1 MKIFINIILF
11 ISLILNA
18 NAEKIK
24 DIEVNG
30 NKRISKE
37 TILVLGKVD
46 RNEDFD
52 EFKINDILKS
62 LYSSNFFKDINI
74 SIENE
79 ILKIDLIENPIVEDI
94 SFTGVKNKTVI
105 ETLEENISLKNR
117 MSFTDEILN
126 KDINLINNI
135 LKSGGYYFAKIKPS
149 VIKNDELNSIK
160 LQIDIDLGEKAK
172 VKKISFIGDKKIKDR
187 KLLEIIAT
195 EEHKFWKFISNKVYL
210 NQSIIDLDVRLL
222 KNYYKNLG
230 YYKVKVNNTFAELD
244 KDGSFKLTFNIDA
257 GKKYFFNNLKLD
269 LPDDYNKSDF
279 QDLEKLFSK
288 LSNEPYSINDLESIL
303 AEIEK
308 IASTKLY
315 DFIDA
320 DVEEKIV
327 NENKIDFTF
336 KIKTSEKYY
345 VEKINILGNFQTIE
359 EVVRNKLLVDE
370 GDPLN
375 DLLYNK
381 SLDNIRS
388 MRIFKT
394 VKAKITD
401 GTDQNLKVID
411 IIVEEQPTGEI
422 SLAAGVG
429 TAGSTLGG
437 GIVEK
442 NFLGKGIT
450 LNTNLEISDDSVKG
464 KLVYS
469 KPNFAYTDNTLL
481 TSFEATSTDLLT
493 DFGYKVTKN
502 GFSLGT
508 EFEQYENFFFNPSI
522 SIFKEDLETTSTA
535 SKQLRKQDGSYT
547 DLNFNYSLNYD
558 LRNSRFE
565 PSSGNKTS
573 FYQELPVISDN
584 NELSNTLVFTQ
595 YKSLNQATSMVG
607 KASLLFKS
615 VNSLDGSDVRISKR
629 AFVPYN
635 RLRGFQRGKIG
646 PIDNND
652 YVGGNYVSTINLST
666 NIPGIFNTIENL
678 DFGYFIDIAN
688 VWGVDYDDT
697 IDEASKIRSSTG
709 VGLDLL
715 TPVGPLSFS
724 FSKPITKHSNDKTET
739 FRFNLGTTF

>member
-74 SIENE
+74 SIENK

-411 IIVEEQPTGEI
+411 IIV
-422 SLAAGVG
+422 
-429 TAGSTLGG
+429 
-437 GIVEK
+437 
-442 NFLGKGIT
+442 
-450 LNTNLEISDDSVKG
+450 
-464 KLVYS
+464 
-469 KPNFAYTDNTLL
+469 
-481 TSFEATSTDLLT
+481 
-493 DFGYKVTKN
+493 
-502 GFSLGT
+502 
-508 EFEQYENFFFNPSI
+508 
-522 SIFKEDLETTSTA
+522 
-535 SKQLRKQDGSYT
+535 
-547 DLNFNYSLNYD
+547 
-558 LRNSRFE
+558 
-565 PSSGNKTS
+565 
-573 FYQELPVISDN
+573 
-584 NELSNTLVFTQ
+584 
-595 YKSLNQATSMVG
+595 
-607 KASLLFKS
+607 
-615 VNSLDGSDVRISKR
+615 DV
-629 AFVPYN
+629 V
-635 RLRGFQRGKIG
+635 
-646 PIDNND
+646 
-652 YVGGNYVSTINLST
+652 
-666 NIPGIFNTIENL
+666 
-678 DFGYFIDIAN
+678 
-688 VWGVDYDDT
+688 
-697 IDEASKIRSSTG
+697 
-709 VGLDLL
+709 
-715 TPVGPLSFS
+715 
-724 FSKPITKHSNDKTET
+724 
-739 FRFNLGTTF
+739 

>member
-46 RNEDFD
+46 RDEDFD

-149 VIKNDELNSIK
+149 VIKNNELNSIK

-401 GTDQNLKVID
+401 GTDKNLKVID

-481 TSFEATSTDLLT
+481 TSFEATSTDFLT

>member
-370 GDPLN
+370 GEPLN

-508 EFEQYENFFFNPSI
+508 EFEQYENLFFNPSI

-535 SKQLRKQDGSYT
+535 SKQLKKQAGSYT
-547 DLNFNYSLNYD
+547 DLYFNYSLNYD

-688 VWGVDYDDT
+688 VWGVDYDDS